1 MQEFPETVVTWELEE
16 IDVNKTKVVLVHSG
30 FTGKEE
36 GKLSL
41 TEHDKGW
48 SYFLG
53 RLEKYCEKT
62 K

>member
-1 MQEFPETVVTWELEE
+1 VE
-16 IDVNKTKVVLVHSG
+16 LVHSG

-36 GKLSL
+36 GKLSF

-48 SYFLG
+48 SYFLD
-53 RLEKYCEKT
+53 RLTKHCENT